1 MVTGMAAALAAAFV
15 WTLATRL
22 FHGAGQ
28 DMPPLEM
35 NAAKGLTALLL
46 FSLVVAGGSGL
57 GAFSLPGSA
66 GALLLLSGA
75 VGIGLGDTAYF
86 RALQQLGTRRV
97 LLLELLAAPFAAL
110 VGWFF
115 LAESMAWAA
124 MAGLGLT
131 LAGVA
136 LAVLSFPT
144 QPGRGS
150 SGRSV
155 LWGVAAALCQGLGI
169 VMARHAFTRTPLDA
183 SQAAWWRL
191 VGGEL
196 LLVLILLWR
205 RQPLAVTTSAGRG
218 GLPKVLAAAV
228 LGTFLGIWL
237 QQAAISQLQAG
248 VAQTLL
254 ATAPLFAMGL
264 AALTG
269 RRLGL
274 PAVAGALLAL
284 MGVALLASQSG

>member
-1 MVTGMAAALAAAFV
+1 
-15 WTLATRL
+15 
-22 FHGAGQ
+22 
-28 DMPPLEM
+28 
-35 NAAKGLTALLL
+35 
-46 FSLVVAGGSGL
+46 
-57 GAFSLPGSA
+57 
-66 GALLLLSGA
+66 
-75 VGIGLGDTAYF
+75 
-86 RALQQLGTRRV
+86 
-97 LLLELLAAPFAAL
+97 
-110 VGWFF
+110 
-115 LAESMAWAA
+115 
-124 MAGLGLT
+124 
-131 LAGVA
+131 
-136 LAVLSFPT
+136 
-144 QPGRGS
+144 
-150 SGRSV
+150 
-155 LWGVAAALCQGLGI
+155 LGI
-169 VMARHAFTRTPLDA
+169 VMARHAFTHTPLDA
-183 SQAAWWRL
+183 AQAAWWRL